1 DWLVFPFIWPL
12 YKLFGKRSVKPLAKV
27 LGWGLRN
34 FSKPPF
40 GTRLKVEA
48 SGMKNGKALSRN
60 LILSHA
66 DGYVFTAI
74 PVVATLLQY
83 LDGSGRKPGMW
94 TQAHFV
100 EPRRMLRDM
109 QRMGIEMGE
118 SNSAE
123 RA

>member
-1 DWLVFPFIWPL
+1 L
-12 YKLFGKRSVKPLAKV
+12 YKLLGKSSLKPLGKV

-48 SGMKNGKALSRN
+48 SGMKDGEKKSHG

-74 PVVATLLQY
+74 PVAATFLQY
-83 LDGSGRKPGMW
+83 SDGSGRKPGLW

-100 EPRRMLRDM
+100 EPKRMMRDM
-109 QRMGIEMGE
+109 HKMGIEMSE
-118 SNSAE
+118 SNSAS